1 MPQQSLVSIII
12 PTLNEQNNILLLLE
26 NLQKPAKVELI
37 VCDGGSS
44 DATLEVCHD
53 FPVRVISAQRGRGIQ
68 MNTGAECAQGEIYLF
83 LHADSLIESRVIEDI
98 RDAVSLGDQWGC
110 CTLQFNDSTLLF
122 RVIAFLS
129 NLRAKVF
136 SSCYGDQGIYCERD
150 LFWENNGFPE
160 TVFLE
165 DMEFSRRLRSQKRAR
180 IVNGIITT
188 STRRFREAGI
198 WRSIYRNQ
206 VVKVLYALG
215 VKPERL
221 WQWYRSEKQATLCER
236 Q

>member
-188 STRRFREAGI
+188 STRFREAGI